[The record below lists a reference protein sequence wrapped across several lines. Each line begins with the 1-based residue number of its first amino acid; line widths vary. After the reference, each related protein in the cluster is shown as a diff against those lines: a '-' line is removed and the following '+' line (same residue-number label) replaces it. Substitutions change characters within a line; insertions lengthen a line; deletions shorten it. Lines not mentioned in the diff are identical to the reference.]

1 MTGLPIVA
9 RFSALRNHF
18 PGILRYRKT
27 PPQTDLHTLWL
38 HLQHLPRWAAGSPTV
53 LRTLDLLGPLPWDR
67 FPDRD
72 LQRNYGQPTVS
83 YAAFAAACLLQLNE
97 HLFHMSDLRTYL
109 REHPAFI
116 WLLGLPLAPDPTS
129 CYGFDPDA
137 GLPTQRHLT
146 RMLRTIPNEALQFLL
161 AASVSAILAELHDLG
176 CTNVAQCV
184 SLDTKHILAW
194 VKENNPKAYP
204 SSRFDKSQQPS
215 GDPDCRL
222 GCKRRH
228 NQRASSEDTLT
239 PTCNPIPAQ
248 SLRFGDFY
256 WGYGSGIVAT
266 KIPGW
271 GEFVIAEL
279 TQPFN
284 CSDVSYFFPLMALTE
299 QRLGFRPRTG
309 ALDAAYDAFYVY
321 DYFHRDDDP
330 GAFAAV
336 PFVQKGGYAA
346 KARRFAPDGSPLC
359 AAGLPMPCLFT
370 YIDRTLTLIEH
381 ERAKYGC
388 PYKHGACSD
397 CGPCPINHKR
407 WAKGGC
413 VTTMPTSIGARLRYT
428 LNRESADYKHAYR
441 QRTATERIN
450 SQAKALGIERP
461 HLRNGQA
468 IINRNT
474 LIYTLINLR
483 LLQRIRQRRPAAD

>member
-1 MTGLPIVA
+1 MTGLPIVT
-9 RFSALRNHF
+9 RFSALQSRF
-18 PGILRYRKT
+18 PRILRHSKA

-38 HLQHLPRWAAGSPTV
+38 HPRRLPHWAADSPTV
-53 LRTLDLLGPLPWDR
+53 LRILDLLGPLPWDC

-83 YAAFAAACLLQLNE
+83 YATFAAACLLQLNE
-97 HLFHMSDLRTYL
+97 HLFHMSELRTYL
-109 REHPAFI
+109 VEHPVLI
-116 WLLGLPLAPDPTS
+116 WLLGQPLAPDPAS
-129 CYGFDPDA
+129 PFGYDPEA
-137 GLPTQRHLT
+137 SLPTQRHLT
-146 RMLRTIPNEALQFLL
+146 RMLRTIPNATLQFLL
-161 AASVSAILAELHDLG
+161 AASVSAILAELHELG
-176 CTNVAQCV
+176 CMDVAQCV

-194 VKENNPKAYP
+194 VKENNPKAYVSP
-204 SSRFDKSQQPS
+204 RFDKSQQPA

-228 NQRASSEDTLT
+228 NQRTSPDDVAT
-239 PTCNPIPAQ
+239 PTRNPIPAQ
-248 SLRFGDFY
+248 SLRFGEFY

-266 KIPGW
+266 KVPDW

-284 CSDVSYFFPLMALTE
+284 CSDVSYFFPLMASTE
-299 QRLGFRPRTG
+299 LRLGFRPRTG

-346 KARRFAPDGSPLC
+346 KDRRFVPDGRPLC
-359 AAGLPMPCLFT
+359 AADLPMPRLCT

-388 PYKHGACSD
+388 PLKHAEGTNPD
-397 CGPCPINHKR
+397 PCPIHHQR
-407 WAKGGC
+407 WPKGGC
-413 VTTMPTSIGARLRYT
+413 TTSLPTSIGARLRYT
-428 LNRESADYKHAYR
+428 LDRESAAYKDAYR